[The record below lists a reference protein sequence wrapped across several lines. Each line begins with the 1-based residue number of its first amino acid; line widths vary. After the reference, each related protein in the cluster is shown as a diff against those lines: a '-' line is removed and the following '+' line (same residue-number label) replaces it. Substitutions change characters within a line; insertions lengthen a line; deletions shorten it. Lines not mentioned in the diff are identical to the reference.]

1 MRLLAADIGGTHAR
15 FAIAERDAAGVIRL
29 EQQAKLKVADHASLD
44 TALEAYRDGID
55 GPFPDHAAIAVAG
68 PIEGELLK
76 LTNNPWVLRPALVA
90 ERLGFRR
97 VALVN
102 DFEAMAHAMALL
114 PPEGFAHVAGP
125 ELALPGDGVITVV
138 GPGTGLGVAMLVR
151 RGGKTII
158 LPTEGGH
165 IDFAPLDQI
174 EDRILQHLR
183 AAFRRVS
190 VERIVAGPGLAN
202 IREGLA
208 ALEGRAIAPVSDQ
221 QLWDMAI
228 AGDDPLARAA
238 LDRWCLS
245 LGSVVGDLALAHW
258 SDAVVLAGGILPRLG
273 GFLGASGFHARFC
286 AKGRFE
292 RHMERLPILRIA
304 DAEPGLLGAAAAGF
318 ERFPA

>member
-15 FAIAERDAAGVIRL
+15 FAIARL
-29 EQQAKLKVADHASLD
+29 EDSGRIALDQVAKLRVADHASLD
-44 TALEAYRDGID
+44 TALEAYRGRLTDTL
-55 GPFPDHAAIAVAG
+55 PAHAAIAVAG
-68 PIEGELLK
+68 PVEGELLK
-76 LTNNPWVLRPALVA
+76 LTNNPWVLRPALMA
-90 ERLGFRR
+90 ERLGFAG

-102 DFEAMAHAMALL
+102 DFEAIAHAVARLA
-114 PPEGFAHVAGP
+114 PDGFTPIAGP
-125 ELALPGDGVITVV
+125 GESLPASGVITVV

-151 RGGKTII
+151 RPGSTFV

-174 EDRILQHLR
+174 EDRILLHLR
-183 AAFRRVS
+183 ASHRRVS

-208 ALEGRAIAPVSDQ
+208 AIEGKPIAPMADAA
-221 QLWDMAI
+221 LWDAAI
-228 AGDDPLARAA
+228 AGTDALARAA

-258 SDAVVLAGGILPRLG
+258 SSAVVLAGGIVPRLG
-273 GFLGASGFHARFC
+273 RFLGASGFHARFR

-292 RHMERLPILRIA
+292 AHMDRLPILAIA
-304 DAEPGLLGAAAAGF
+304 AAEPGLLGAAAAGF
-318 ERFPA
+318 ERLAA